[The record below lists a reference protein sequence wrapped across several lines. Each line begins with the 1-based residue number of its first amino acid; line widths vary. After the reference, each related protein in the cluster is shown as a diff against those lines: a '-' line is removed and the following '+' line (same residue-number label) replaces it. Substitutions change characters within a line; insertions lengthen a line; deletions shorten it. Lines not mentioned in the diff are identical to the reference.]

1 MSTAAGDIGRPLQ
14 VVLAGGG
21 TAGHVEPALALADA
35 LRRRDP
41 RTRIT
46 VLGTERGLE
55 TRLVPERGYELTLIP
70 PVPIPRRPSGAMLSV
85 PSRLRRAVRAV
96 EDVLARVHAD
106 VVVGFGGY
114 VAAPAY
120 LAARRLGIP
129 FVVHEANARPGL
141 ANRLGARRT
150 PYVATATPDSTLPHA
165 TYVGIPMRQAVA
177 RLDRAAVR
185 KEAAAFFGLDA
196 ALPTVLVFGGS
207 QGARRINDAVHGAA
221 ADLAA
226 AGIQVLHIVGPKSA
240 ADFVGTESAP
250 KRPAYV
256 VVGYCDRM
264 ELAYAAADVALCRSG
279 AMTCA
284 ELAAVGLPAVYVP
297 LPIGNGEQRLN
308 AAPVVAA
315 GGGLLVEDAT
325 CTSAWVRDVL
335 VPLVLDRERVA
346 SMGTAA
352 GRFGRRD
359 ADDLLVDMVLQAA
372 AGGPR

>member
-1 MSTAAGDIGRPLQ
+1 MTAAAGDIGRPLQ

-150 PYVATATPDSTLPHA
+150 PYVATATTDSTLRHA
-165 TYVGIPMRQAVA
+165 TYVGIPMRHAVA
-177 RLDRAAVR
+177 TLDRAAVR

-196 ALPTVLVFGGS
+196 ELPTLLVFGGS

-226 AGIQVLHIVGPKSA
+226 AGIQVLHIVGPRSA
-240 ADFVGTESAP
+240 ADYVGTEPSTD
-250 KRPAYV
+250 RPAYV

-264 ELAYAAADVALCRSG
+264 ELAYATADVALCRSG

-284 ELAAVGLPAVYVP
+284 ELSAVGLPAVYVP

-315 GGGLLVEDAT
+315 GGGLLVEDAMCSST
-325 CTSAWVRDVL
+325 WVRDVL

-352 GRFGRRD
+352 AGFGRRD
-359 ADDLLVDMVLQAA
+359 ADDLLVDMVLQAV

>member
-1 MSTAAGDIGRPLQ
+1 M
-14 VVLAGGG
+14 
-21 TAGHVEPALALADA
+21 
-35 LRRRDP
+35 
-41 RTRIT
+41 
-46 VLGTERGLE
+46 LGTERGLE

-185 KEAAAFFGLDA
+185 KEAAAFFGLDD

-359 ADDLLVDMVLQAA
+359 ADDLLVDLVLQAA

>member
-1 MSTAAGDIGRPLQ
+1 MTAAAGDIGRPLQ

-41 RTRIT
+41 RTGIT
-46 VLGTERGLE
+46 VLGTDRGLE
-55 TRLVPERGYELTLIP
+55 TRLVPERGFELTLIP

-85 PSRLRRAVRAV
+85 PARLRRAVRAV

-177 RLDRAAVR
+177 TLDRAAVR
-185 KEAAAFFGLDA
+185 KEAATFFGLDA
-196 ALPTVLVFGGS
+196 ALPTLLVFGGS

-226 AGIQVLHIVGPKSA
+226 AGIQVLHIVGPRSA
-240 ADFVGTESAP
+240 ADYVGTDHSSDL
-250 KRPAYV
+250 PAYV

-315 GGGLLVEDAT
+315 GGGLLLEDAT

-335 VPLVLDRERVA
+335 VPLVLDRERVVL
-346 SMGTAA
+346 MGTAA
-352 GRFGRRD
+352 AGFGRRD

-372 AGGPR
+372 ARGPR

>member
-1 MSTAAGDIGRPLQ
+1 MNTAAGDIGRSLQ

-46 VLGTERGLE
+46 LLGTERGLE

-177 RLDRAAVR
+177 ALDRAAVR
-185 KEAAAFFGLDA
+185 MEAAAFFDLDA
-196 ALPTVLVFGGS
+196 AVPTLLVFGGS

-221 ADLAA
+221 PDLAA

-240 ADFVGTESAP
+240 GDYMGTEPSTVG
-250 KRPAYV
+250 PAYV

-315 GGGLLVEDAT
+315 GGGLLLEDAK

-335 VPLVLDRERVA
+335 LPLVLDHERVA